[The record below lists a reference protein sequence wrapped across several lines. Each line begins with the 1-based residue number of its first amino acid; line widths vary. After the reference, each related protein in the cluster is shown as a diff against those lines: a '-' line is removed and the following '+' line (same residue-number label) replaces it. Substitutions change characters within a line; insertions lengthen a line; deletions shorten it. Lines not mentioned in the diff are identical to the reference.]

1 MLNNKVYDIMKYV
14 TTIAIPA
21 FATLY
26 FALAGV
32 WGWPFA
38 EEVLATCTAVETC
51 LGILLGISTAEYN
64 KNKKVNDNG
73 KK

>member
-32 WGWPFA
+32 WSWPYA

-64 KNKKVNDNG
+64 KKKVNDDG

>member
-1 MLNNKVYDIMKYV
+1 MLNNKVYDVMKYV

-32 WGWPFA
+32 WCWPFA
-38 EEVLATCTAVETC
+38 EEVLATCTAIETC

-64 KNKKVNDNG
+64 KKVNENG

>member
-32 WGWPFA
+32 WGWSFA
-38 EEVLATCTAVETC
+38 EEVLATCTAIETC

-64 KNKKVNDNG
+64 KKVNSDG